1 MAGKETATQAT
12 SKGKWNFPIYPGGIC
27 LFVCWMINTLFANSY
42 PEYFFLFFHL
52 FSNYSRVGISVYFPF
67 CFSFLKE
74 REFRASVHIGTG

>member
-52 FSNYSRVGISVYFPF
+52 FFKLLESWDFRLFPLLF
-67 CFSFLKE
+67 FFLKE